1 MNEKLAKIPV
11 GRIIIAAICVE
22 IFSIVLITLVVFV
35 YAFSLAFK
43 AMGAPDQELISQFA
57 AKIGDKLTP
66 FFEVLF
72 TFLGGLW
79 VMKKSYAGKIPSG
92 LILGF
97 LVVIISIIFQFVFK
111 DPFRLMDV
119 VWYILFI
126 VTGWLSGFIKK
137 LPINKS
143 CCS

>member
-1 MNEKLAKIPV
+1 MNEKLTKIPV

-35 YAFSLAFK
+35 YALSLAFK

-79 VMKKSYAGKIPSG
+79 VKKRTYLGKIPPG
-92 LILGF
+92 LILGC
-97 LVVIISIIFQFVFK
+97 LVVLISIILQFIYK
-111 DPFRLMDV
+111 DPFSLMVV
-119 VWYILFI
+119 VWYMLFI
-126 VTGWLSGFIKK
+126 LAGWSSDFLKRSSI
-137 LPINKS
+137 
-143 CCS
+143 

>member
-1 MNEKLAKIPV
+1 MEESTKLPF
-11 GRIIIAAICVE
+11 GRIIIAAVCVKV
-22 IFSIVLITLVVFV
+22 FSILFVTLVVTI
-35 YAFSLAFK
+35 YAFYLAFK

-66 FFEVLF
+66 FLEVLF

-79 VMKKSYAGKIPSG
+79 VKKRTYLGKIPPG

-97 LVVIISIIFQFVFK
+97 LVVFISIIFQFVFK
-111 DPFRLMDV
+111 DPFSLMDV

-126 VTGWLSGFIKK
+126 LAGWLSGFIKRT
-137 LPINKS
+137 
-143 CCS
+143 

>member
-1 MNEKLAKIPV
+1 MEESTKLPV
-11 GRIIIAAICVE
+11 GRIIIAAVCVE
-22 IFSIVLITLVVFV
+22 IFSILFITLVVTI
-35 YAFSLAFK
+35 YALYLAFE
-43 AMGAPDQELISQFA
+43 AMGAPDQELISKFA
-57 AKIGDKLTP
+57 AKMGDKFTP

-97 LVVIISIIFQFVFK
+97 LVVIISIIFQFVFN
-111 DPFRLMDV
+111 DPFSLMNA

-126 VTGWLSGFIKK
+126 LAGWLSGFLKRD
-137 LPINKS
+137 
-143 CCS
+143 